1 MITIKNGK
9 KELEMRFGLGQLDA
23 IDKALGFT
31 VQDRINLGEGLEMLV
46 PKLESGNLIAMSK
59 IIKATTKNQKNA
71 PKTDEE
77 LEEILVSLI
86 NEYGSLKKFGDIII
100 EELGK
105 NVLTL
110 DILNNSKEK

>member
-9 KELEMRFGLGQLDA
+9 KELEMHFGLGQLDA

-59 IIKATTKNQKNA
+59 IVKATTRNQKNA
-71 PKTDEE
+71 PKNDEE
-77 LEEILVSLI
+77 LEEVERLLKELI
-86 NEYGSLKKFGDIII
+86 TNNEEVINKIWHQQ
-100 EELGK
+100 
-105 NVLTL
+105 
-110 DILNNSKEK
+110 